1 VQTFAVW
8 VLAWKSLATPRQVG
22 SLASAILETLS
33 TPGGDFAAGLRR
45 PERKLP
51 LTQRRNHAS
60 IVKCHSEQTEK
71 AWARH
76 FETAALGNALYGF
89 VEALHTGSFQA
100 LTKRN
105 LAYCLA

>member
-1 VQTFAVW
+1 
-8 VLAWKSLATPRQVG
+8 
-22 SLASAILETLS
+22 
-33 TPGGDFAAGLRR
+33 
-45 PERKLP
+45 
-51 LTQRRNHAS
+51 
-60 IVKCHSEQTEK
+60 VKCHSEQTEK